1 MCEVIN
7 KNIEIWVEEIIN
19 SIDMEIKGKVHEI
32 GAIQQV
38 SETFK
43 KRDLILE
50 YAENPTYPE
59 YIRFEA
65 LQDKTALFDSLKPGD
80 EVEVSFNLRGRPWTN
95 KDGVTSYFNS
105 LVVWRITALTN
116 TAAAPATATA
126 PQYAAPVDVTTAAG
140 EDDDLPF

>member
-1 MCEVIN
+1 MMCEVIN
-7 KNIEIWVEEIIN
+7 KNIEIWMEEKYI

-43 KRDLILE
+43 KRDLIVE

-80 EVEVSFNLRGRPWTN
+80 EIEVSFNLRGRPWTN

-116 TAAAPATATA
+116 AGAAAPAAA
-126 PQYAAPVDVTTAAG
+126 PQYAAPVDVNTNAG

>member
-1 MCEVIN
+1 
-7 KNIEIWVEEIIN
+7 
-19 SIDMEIKGKVHEI
+19 MEIKGKVHEI

-43 KRDLILE
+43 KRDLIVE

-59 YIRFEA
+59 YLKFEA
-65 LQDKTALFDSLKPGD
+65 IQDKTALFDSIKVGD

-95 KDGVTSYFNS
+95 KEGVTSYFNS
-105 LVVWRITALTN
+105 MHVWRLTTLSN
-116 TAAAPATATA
+116 TAAATDTTPA
-126 PQYAAPVDVTTAAG
+126 YAAPADVTTTAG

>member
-1 MCEVIN
+1 LQAL
-7 KNIEIWVEEIIN
+7 II

-32 GAIQQV
+32 GTLQQV

-43 KRDLILE
+43 KRDLIIE

-65 LQDKTALFDSLKPGD
+65 LQDKTALFDSLKAGD

-95 KDGVTSYFNS
+95 KEGVTSYFNS
-105 LVVWRITALTN
+105 LVVWRLTTLTN
-116 TAAAPATATA
+116 TAGTTET
-126 PQYAAPVDVTTAAG
+126 PQYAPPVDLNTPAG
-140 EDDDLPF
+140 EEDDLPF